1 MNATLSH
8 QEIIIKLPRWE
19 VVYEELKRLDTA
31 RAQQFKNGRYKEVFD
46 YSPVGTGHPAGCISP
61 TSLAMAYVENGDN
74 VEVAA
79 EAAHA
84 RKGWLRPRSARL
96 DFTTVLERMTDES
109 AARVLTGIE
118 PVFEAYLVRTFWAPV
133 FPKYP
138 LMAETDGDIQ
148 YIDAFRH
155 VHPDLSYARFVIGS
169 PSLESFGRAAA
180 EEALG
185 RDGIAVGGEVDD
197 YLAAVAEWTGAEND
211 YLTTVELARY
221 SVLEDDVREYAASG
235 LSREYAALVY
245 TTSYI

>member
-1 MNATLSH
+1 MTAMLSH
-8 QEIIIKLPRWE
+8 SELLVKLPRWE
-19 VVYEELKRLDTA
+19 VVYEEIERLDTG
-31 RAQQFKNGRYKEVFD
+31 RAHQFKNGRYKEVFD
-46 YSPVGTGHPAGCISP
+46 YSPVGTGHPAGRIAP
-61 TSLAMAYVENGDN
+61 RSLAMAYVKNADDIE
-74 VEVAA
+74 VSAVAA
-79 EAAHA
+79 YE
-84 RKGWLRPRSARL
+84 RKGWLRPRTARL
-96 DFTTVLERMTDES
+96 DFTATLTRMAGES
-109 AARVLTGIE
+109 AVHLLTGIT
-118 PVFEAYLVRTFWAPV
+118 PAFESYLASTFGAPAV
-133 FPKYP
+133 PEHP
-138 LMAETDGDIQ
+138 LMAETDGDIR

-155 VHPDLSYARFVIGS
+155 VHPDLPYARFVIGS

-197 YLAAVAEWTGAEND
+197 YLAAVAEWTGTEND